1 MNINHNLFYRDL
13 VDEEHKVCL
22 YNWSLDMVA
31 LITGI
36 IKVSGGRLAVAR
48 VERPNFMGEVVP
60 PCSGIHL
67 VDKAM
72 GFMVLRL
79 SMSGTD
85 FVMCSPHSYLLK
97 RGRDRSAMFSKNP
110 KRLVAAL
117 KGSSAKS
124 GVSLMEYL
132 ISSARAWRM
141 VQQIDAT
148 VACANNHYRTSTHY
162 DSKLNGL
169 EQFELLNV
177 LLGNSLFSEVSITQQ
192 ENYKTAYVAYCKQR
206 DANAAAQAKIVDI
219 YTKPL
224 WVFSLSA
231 LGLIVG
237 CVTYPLDTKGQPVT
251 SFEIRNVLVP
261 FTLYKDVHS
270 IPDVAL
276 RKEIITTLTMARVN
290 RANNPKYAGLTYLPV
305 DSDNFFP
312 FKTDRVFEDSQSIV
326 VTDNEHTNTG
336 GFSGVVTFIIPR

>member
-1 MNINHNLFYRDL
+1 
-13 VDEEHKVCL
+13 
-22 YNWSLDMVA
+22 MVA

-72 GFMVLRL
+72 GFMVLKL

-85 FVMCSPHSYLLK
+85 FVMCSPHSYILK
-97 RGRDRSAMFSKNP
+97 RGRNRSAMLSKNP

-117 KGSSAKS
+117 KGNSTKS

-148 VACANNHYRTSTHY
+148 VACANNHYKSSSYFGGRL
-162 DSKLNGL
+162 DGP
-169 EQFELLNV
+169 EQFELLDV
-177 LLGNSLFSEVSITQQ
+177 LLGDALFSGVLITRQ
-192 ENYKTAYVAYCKQR
+192 EKYKAAYTAYCKQR
-206 DANAAAQAKIVDI
+206 DANAAAHAKIVDI
-219 YTKPL
+219 FTKPL
-224 WVFSLSA
+224 WVFSLSE

-237 CVTYPLDTKGQPVT
+237 CTTYPLAAEGWPDTA
-251 SFEIRNVLVP
+251 FDIRNVLVP

-276 RKEIITTLTMARVN
+276 REEIITTLTMARVN
-290 RANNPKYAGLTYLPV
+290 RANNPKYAGLTYLPA
-305 DSDNFFP
+305 DGNNFFP
-312 FKTDRVFEDSQSIV
+312 LNTDKVFEDSQSIV
-326 VTDNEHTNTG
+326 VTDNEHTESG
-336 GFSGVVTFIIPR
+336 GLTEVVTFVIPR